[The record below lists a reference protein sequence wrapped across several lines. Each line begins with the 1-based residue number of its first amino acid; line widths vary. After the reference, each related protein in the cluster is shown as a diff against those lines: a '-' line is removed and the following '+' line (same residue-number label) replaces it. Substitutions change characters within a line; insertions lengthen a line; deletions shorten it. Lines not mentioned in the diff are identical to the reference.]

1 MKEIQI
7 VRSEQLK
14 TKPDEAS
21 LGFGKY
27 FTDHML
33 VMDYTAGL
41 GWHEPQI
48 VPYGPITLDPSA
60 MVFHYGQ
67 EVFEGMKAYKTTDG
81 HVCLFRPDANMR
93 RLNQSSERISIPEV
107 DEELL
112 LEGIMALVR
121 VDQDWIPGG
130 AESSLYIRPFII
142 ATEPGLGV
150 RAAKQ
155 YKLMVIMSPSGSY
168 YPEGIHPVSIF
179 VENEFVRAVRGG
191 TGTAKTAGNYASGI
205 KAQEIAQKQGYSQV
219 LWLDG
224 VEKKYIEEVGSMNV
238 FFKIAGEIVTP
249 ELSGSIL
256 AGITRDSVIRL
267 LQTWG
272 HQVIERKISV
282 EELFAA
288 AKTGTLEE
296 AFGTGT
302 AAVISPIG
310 KMKWENDEITISE
323 GHTGELSKK
332 IYDTIT
338 GIQKGTLEDPFGW
351 RKIVI

>member
-33 VMDYTAGL
+33 VMDYSAEQ

-67 EVFEGMKAYKTTDG
+67 EVFEGMKAYKTADG

-112 LEGIMALVR
+112 LEGIMALVK
-121 VDQDWIPGG
+121 VDRDWIPDG
-130 AESSLYIRPFII
+130 AESSLYIRPFIV

-272 HQVIERKISV
+272 HQVTERKISV

-288 AKTGTLEE
+288 AKAGTLEE

-310 KMKWENDEITISE
+310 KMKWEKEEITISE

-338 GIQKGTLEDPFGW
+338 GIQKGILEDQFGW

>member
-14 TKPDEAS
+14 AKPDEAS

-33 VMDYTAGL
+33 VMDYSAGQ

-67 EVFEGMKAYKTTDG
+67 EVFEGMKAYKTADG

-112 LEGIMALVR
+112 LEAIMALVR
-121 VDQDWIPGG
+121 VDQDWIPDG

-272 HQVIERKISV
+272 HRVIERKISV

-288 AKTGTLEE
+288 AKAGTLEE

-310 KMKWENDEITISE
+310 KMKWENEEITISE

-338 GIQKGTLEDPFGW
+338 GIQKGILEDPFGW